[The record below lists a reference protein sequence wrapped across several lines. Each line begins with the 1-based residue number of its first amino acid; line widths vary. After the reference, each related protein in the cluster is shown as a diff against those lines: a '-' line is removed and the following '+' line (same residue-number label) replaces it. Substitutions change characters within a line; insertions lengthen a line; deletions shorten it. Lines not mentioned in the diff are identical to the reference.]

1 MLREFLSL
9 LILVS
14 LLAVPQLASSHPGP
28 ETTHEKETLT
38 EEDILSGTFHRLEQ
52 VSAAPNG
59 WDTKRAKDWWR

>member
-14 LLAVPQLASSHPGP
+14 LLAVQQPSSSHPGP
-28 ETTHEKETLT
+28 ETTNEKETLT
-38 EEDILSGTFHRLEQ
+38 EEDILSGTLHILEQ

-59 WDTKRAKDWWR
+59 WDTKRAKDWWK